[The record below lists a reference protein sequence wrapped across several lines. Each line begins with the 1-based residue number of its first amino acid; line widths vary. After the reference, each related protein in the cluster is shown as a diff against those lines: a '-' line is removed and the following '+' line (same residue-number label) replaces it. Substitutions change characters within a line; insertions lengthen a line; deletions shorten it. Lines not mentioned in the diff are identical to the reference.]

1 MERIFKLMLLFN
13 AINLAIAYFVGKR
26 VTLQPVSFVKA
37 GLFLSAEWLFV
48 SVGNCFGQNYP
59 GTILILV
66 SFIGM
71 YSLLFRMDWIQSIA
85 LGSILFVFNAIAEF
99 LSMSILNEF
108 GLNSESNINSEIY
121 MAALGLS
128 TLFFL
133 AGSLVLIRGFRFVKQ
148 YSIPQYWWILIFV
161 PISTIIMFLSV
172 KDYFQ
177 MVGSNQMVL
186 IVFLMSAGSNIILL
200 FLYVKAVSSLE
211 IEKKLLIREQ
221 KENDLKSKIE
231 FLDQQYKTNFSF
243 IHDLLQQENEISS
256 FIQNGEKEKA
266 IEALESLGQSTFREF
281 NGMLSESNVLNA
293 LMAHFQA
300 YIHQNCFHLKT
311 TIAMNDFDF
320 MCISDQYE
328 CFYNLLKAIFDLME
342 YREDKN
348 DRIISIKCKYIR
360 AYRKIECIVPLG
372 ERKIDNPYSKEFIQK
387 YNIEIF
393 SEKIPKYKK
402 EKIIFI
408 YSVT

>member
-13 AINLAIAYFVGKR
+13 AIYLAIAYFVGKR

-71 YSLLFRMDWIQSIA
+71 YSLLFRMDLIQSIA
-85 LGSILFVFNAIAEF
+85 LGSILFIFNAIAEF
-99 LSMSILNEF
+99 LSLSIMDEFWLN
-108 GLNSESNINSEIY
+108 GQSDINSAIY
-121 MAALGLS
+121 IAALGLS

-133 AGSLVLIRGFRFVKQ
+133 AGSLMLIKGFRFVRY

-211 IEKKLLIREQ
+211 IEKKLLVQEQ

-266 IEALESLGQSTFREF
+266 IEALESLGQLTFREF
-281 NGMLSESNVLNA
+281 NGILSESNVLNA

-300 YIHQNCFHLKT
+300 YIHQNHFHLKT

-320 MCISDQYE
+320 MCIADQYE

-342 YREDKN
+342 YREDQN
-348 DRIISIKCKYIR
+348 DRIISIKCKHIR

-372 ERKIDNPYSKEFIQK
+372 EREIENPYSKEFIQK

-393 SEKIPKYKK
+393 CEKIPKYKK
-402 EKIIFI
+402 DPNN
-408 YSVT
+408 S